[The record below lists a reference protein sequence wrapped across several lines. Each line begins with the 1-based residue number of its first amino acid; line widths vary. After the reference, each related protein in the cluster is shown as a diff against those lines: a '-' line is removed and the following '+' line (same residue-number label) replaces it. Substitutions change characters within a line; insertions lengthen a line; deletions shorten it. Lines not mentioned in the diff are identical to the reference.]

1 MKKDDKLDT
10 SMRRDEIVVLL
21 RKFMELDSD
30 VGREMRK
37 RAKELQH
44 LAQLAITMDGS
55 SENNIKDFMKN
66 IVQSGSNRVQV
77 QNGI

>member
-1 MKKDDKLDT
+1 MDQPLISKLIVEDWKVGLRVKKDDKLDT
-10 SMRRDEIVVLL
+10 LVGRDEIVVLL

-44 LAQLAITMDGS
+44 LA
-55 SENNIKDFMKN
+55 
-66 IVQSGSNRVQV
+66 
-77 QNGI
+77 